1 MRTKSGAYTR
11 RRKKDYFKL
20 AKGYYA
26 KLGSA
31 FRQVKQQIP
40 RSLKFQ
46 YRDRRDR
53 KGVFRRLW
61 ITRINAAVR
70 ELGLTYSKF
79 ISMLKNSNINLDR
92 KILAYIAV
100 EDPQTFKYIV
110 EYVKNNSRV
119 VKEAKAVSS

>member
-11 RRKKDYFKL
+11 GRKKDYFKL